1 MIYNGDNAEIKK
13 ELRKLLLDEGL
24 TLSEIANRLNIGR
37 NQLNHLFNKV
47 NFSFTDLYKMLQ
59 SIGYDLK
66 IDFIKKD
73 K

>member
-1 MIYNGDNAEIKK
+1 MIYNGDHAEIKK
-13 ELRKLLLDEGL
+13 ELRKILLDENIP
-24 TLSEIANRLNIGR
+24 LSEIANRLNISR
-37 NQLNHLFNKV
+37 MQLNHLFNKV

-59 SIGYDLK
+59 SIGYDLE

>member
-1 MIYNGDNAEIKK
+1 MIYNGDNTEIKK
-13 ELRKLLLDEGL
+13 ELRKILLDENIP
-24 TLSEIANRLNIGR
+24 LSEIANRLNISR
-37 NQLNHLFNKV
+37 MQLNHLFNKV

-59 SIGYDLK
+59 SIGYDLE

>member
-13 ELRKLLLDEGL
+13 ELRKILLDEN
-24 TLSEIANRLNIGR
+24 LSEIANRLNISR
-37 NQLNHLFNKV
+37 MQLNHLFNKV

-59 SIGYDLK
+59 SIGYDLE